1 MSGQTGDVDG
11 LRELLGVDVPV
22 VAAPMAGGPTT
33 PGLATAVGAAGAFA
47 FLAAGYKT
55 PEAVAAEIAEVRA
68 VGRPFGVNVFVP
80 TPVPVEEAEFRRYAT
95 RIAAEGTPYG
105 LDLAG
110 AARTE
115 DDDHWTAKLD
125 LLLADPVP
133 VVSFTFG
140 APPAPVIRD
149 LRRAGSR
156 VLVTVTDPAEAAA
169 AADLGVDGLVAQSGA
184 AGGHLGTFTPDAPP
198 PLRPLPELVALVA
211 GRTGLPVLGAG
222 GIGGPGDVRA
232 ALAAGAVGVLVGT
245 LLLRADE
252 AGTGRTHRDALA
264 DPARDRTV
272 VTRAFTGRPARG
284 LRNDFI
290 DRHEAAAP
298 LGYPALHHL
307 TRPLRVAAAR
317 AGDADRLHLWAG
329 TGWRAARDAPAA
341 DILTTLT
348 HSL

>member
-1 MSGQTGDVDG
+1 MDG

-33 PGLATAVGAAGAFA
+33 AGLATAVGAAGAFA

-55 PEAVAAEIAEVRA
+55 PEVIAGEIAELRA
-68 VGRPFGVNVFVP
+68 AGRPFGVNVFVP
-80 TPVPVEEAEFRRYAT
+80 TPVPVTEADFRRYAS
-95 RIAAEGTPYG
+95 RIAPEGTAYG
-105 LDLAG
+105 LDLAA

-115 DDDHWTAKLD
+115 DDDHWAAKLD
-125 LLLADPVP
+125 LLRADPVP

-140 APPAPVIRD
+140 LPPEPVVRD

-156 VLVTVTDPAEAAA
+156 VLVTVTNPAEAAA

-184 AGGHLGTFTPDAPP
+184 AGGHLGTFTPAAPP
-198 PLRPLPELVALVA
+198 PLRPLPELVASVA
-211 GRTGLPVLGAG
+211 GGPGLPVLGAG
-222 GIGGPGDVRA
+222 GIGGSQDVRA
-232 ALAAGAVGVLVGT
+232 ALAAGATGVLVGT

-264 DPARDRTV
+264 DPRRDRTV

-307 TRPLRVAAAR
+307 TRPLRVAAAQS
-317 AGDADRLHLWAG
+317 GDADRLHLWAG
-329 TGWRAARDAPAA
+329 TGWRGARDAPVA
-341 DILTTLT
+341 DILTDLTRTL
-348 HSL
+348 

>member
-1 MSGQTGDVDG
+1 MDG
-11 LRELLGVDVPV
+11 IRELLGVDVPV

-33 PGLATAVGAAGAFA
+33 TGLAAAVGAAGAFA

-55 PEAVAAEIAEVRA
+55 PEAVAAEVADLRSI
-68 VGRPFGVNVFVP
+68 GRPFGVNVFVP
-80 TPVPVEEAEFRRYAT
+80 TPVPVAEAEFRRYAT

-105 LDLAG
+105 LDLAA

-115 DDDHWTAKLD
+115 DDDHWAAKLD

-140 APPAPVIRD
+140 LPPAAVVRD

-184 AGGHLGTFTPDAPP
+184 AGGHLGTFTPDTPP
-198 PLRPLPELVALVA
+198 PFRPLPELVALVT
-211 GRTGLPVLGAG
+211 GTGLPVLGAG
-222 GIGGPGDVRA
+222 GVGGAPDVRA
-232 ALAAGAVGVLVGT
+232 ALAAGAAGVLVGT

-252 AGTGRTHRDALA
+252 SGTGRTHRDALA

-307 TRPLRVAAAR
+307 TRPLRVAAAG

-329 TGWRAARDAPAA
+329 TGWRGARSAPAA
-341 DILTTLT
+341 DILADLT
-348 HSL
+348 GLL

>member
-1 MSGQTGDVDG
+1 MDRQTGAVD
-11 LRELLGVDVPV
+11 LMRELLGVDVPV

-33 PGLATAVGAAGAFA
+33 TGLAAAVGAAGAFA

-55 PEAVAAEIAEVRA
+55 PEAVAAEVADLRGT
-68 VGRPFGVNVFVP
+68 GRPFGVNVFVP
-80 TPVPVEEAEFRRYAT
+80 TPVPVAEAEFRRYAT
-95 RIAAEGTPYG
+95 RIAAEGAPYG
-105 LDLAG
+105 LDLAA

-115 DDDHWTAKLD
+115 DDDHWAAKLD
-125 LLLADPVP
+125 LLRADPVP

-140 APPAPVIRD
+140 LPPESVVRD

-198 PLRPLPELVALVA
+198 PLRPLPDLVALVA
-211 GRTGLPVLGAG
+211 ETGLPVLGAG
-222 GIGGPGDVRA
+222 GVGGPADVRG
-232 ALAAGAVGVLVGT
+232 ALTAGAAGVLVGT

-252 AGTGRTHRDALA
+252 SGTGRTHRAALA

-307 TRPLRVAAAR
+307 TRPLRVAAAA

-329 TGWRAARDAPAA
+329 TGWRGARAAPAA
-341 DILTTLT
+341 DILADLTRTL
-348 HSL
+348 

>member
-1 MSGQTGDVDG
+1 MDRQTGAVDG
-11 LRELLGVDVPV
+11 MRELLGVDVPV

-33 PGLATAVGAAGAFA
+33 TGLATAVGAAGAFA

-55 PEAVAAEIAEVRA
+55 PEAVAGEIAELRPA
-68 VGRPFGVNVFVP
+68 GRPFGVNVFVP
-80 TPVPVEEAEFRRYAT
+80 TPVPVAEAEFRRYAT

-105 LDLAG
+105 LDLAA

-115 DDDHWTAKLD
+115 DDDHWAAKLD

-140 APPAPVIRD
+140 LPPAAVVRD

-169 AADLGVDGLVAQSGA
+169 AAELGVDGLVAQSGA

-198 PLRPLPELVALVA
+198 PLRPLPDLVALVT
-211 GRTGLPVLGAG
+211 GTGLPVLGAG
-222 GIGGPGDVRA
+222 GVGGPSDVRA
-232 ALAAGAVGVLVGT
+232 ALAAGAAGVLVGT

-252 AGTGRTHRDALA
+252 SGTGRTHRDALA

-284 LRNDFI
+284 LRNDFT

-307 TRPLRVAAAR
+307 TRPLRVAAAG

-329 TGWRAARDAPAA
+329 TGWRGARAAPAA
-341 DILTTLT
+341 DILTDLTRTL
-348 HSL
+348 